1 MSHERFKSCID
12 ACLACAIECD
22 HCASECLHEK
32 DVATMVR
39 CIELDRECAQACYA
53 AARLMGLGGEHATAF
68 CNTCAEI
75 SQACADECEKHEME
89 HCKQCADACRKCAEE
104 CQSMSGV
111 NA

>member
-12 ACLACAIECD
+12 ACLACATECD

-68 CNTCAEI
+68 CNTVLKYLRHARTNAKSMKWSTANSVPMRAE
-75 SQACADECEKHEME
+75 
-89 HCKQCADACRKCAEE
+89 
-104 CQSMSGV
+104 
-111 NA
+111 NARTNANPCLE